1 MKRII
6 YIDFENVSTA
16 GLNGIL
22 DLNEKDH
29 VKIFLGPKC
38 SKLSLIEAEAILHC
52 HATVELITNDQIG
65 KNALDFII
73 MVHMG
78 YDIAKKAG
86 KAFYII
92 SNDKGYE
99 PAIHEM
105 QSMTGLTIERLSDIR
120 QVLNEEEPAKGGLFG
135 LFGRKNKQVH
145 NMTEHEVYEKG
156 KRVGQAKRSTRSDAE
171 NRNNGGGDRQRNGR
185 KSSGGEGGRNRNGQN
200 RGAQNRNNS
209 ERNGGGQAK
218 AGASQKPGNA
228 NRAGKQ
234 NTPAKPDALGKAEP
248 QGKRDGQGKPEAVSS
263 EQPVSRENQPSSRE
277 SQPSRERR
285 AARRSTRKE
294 EENRNLED
302 LSVAELAK
310 ELGIERNRKAAEPDA
325 AAEFGTVSEPKAA
338 EESRNAAKPK
348 SAGEAKAAEMSADAA
363 ASMQERS
370 VTALVKVPE
379 PIVHVPAVT
388 SPAMS
393 VKKEKAKRPAPM
405 NAEEKALVARAIEAN
420 EDKEAYHNY
429 LMAELHDTQRATE
442 LYKLSK
448 NRFLKAKENAKS
460 MAKTAEDE
468 DKKQQEEAVL
478 LAADTLWLTEE
489 KAEEARE
496 KKQRYNGST
505 KVEKTSAPETAVV
518 IETTESVAG
527 GSESVHEKPGRSAGN
542 LKVGAEKP
550 EAVAEDPEV
559 RAEKR
564 KLVVEEPQARAEK
577 PKAVVVESEVRAEKL
592 EAVAEVSEAVIGKSE
607 AVAEESKAVAVE
619 PEVIVKKRKL
629 VVEEPEAAAENLKV
643 KAVAE
648 EPEVIAENS
657 EMVAE
662 AVAKASEVIVKKPK
676 AVAEEPE
683 MVAKKPSA
691 VRESEEAFAERLEAP
706 QEAPAI
712 SISFDRIELEEEMM
726 GEEAA
731 QEESFGME
739 LLM

>member
-135 LFGRKNKQVH
+135 LFGKKHKQVQ

-156 KRVGQAKRSTRSDAE
+156 KRVGQAKRSTRPDAE

-185 KSSGGEGGRNRNGQN
+185 RNSGGDGARNRSAQN
-200 RGAQNRNNS
+200 RSAQNRNNS
-209 ERNGGGQAK
+209 ERNSGGQTK
-218 AGASQKPGNA
+218 NGASQKPGNA
-228 NRAGKQ
+228 SRAGRQ
-234 NTPAKPDALGKAEP
+234 NTAAKPEASGKQEP
-248 QGKRDGQGKPEAVSS
+248 QTKRDGQEKLSAEPVARES
-263 EQPVSRENQPSSRE
+263 QPVSRESQPVVRESQPVSRE
-277 SQPSRERR
+277 SQPNRERR

-294 EENRNLED
+294 AELRNPED

-310 ELGIERNRKAAEPDA
+310 QLGIERPQKAAEPDA
-325 AAEFGTVSEPKAA
+325 ALETRASVEPKSAAEPGSPAAEKSAEEPKAA
-338 EESRNAAKPK
+338 AKT
-348 SAGEAKAAEMSADAA
+348 EMPAPSPEAA
-363 ASMQERS
+363 ASAQGHGMENVRVPGDTAEGS
-370 VTALVKVPE
+370 VTSLVEVPE
-379 PIVHVPAVT
+379 PIVNVPAVT
-388 SPAMS
+388 APVLP
-393 VKKEKAKRPAPM
+393 VKKERAKRPAPM
-405 NAEEKALVARAIEAN
+405 NAEEKALVARAMEAN

-460 MAKTAEDE
+460 TALKAEDE
-468 DKKQQEEAVL
+468 KKTEQEAAAL
-478 LAADTLWLTEE
+478 LAAEALRLAAEEQDRTLAKKWKYSESTRVEQQTSSKKTVAMEMTESVVGEPETVKVAADAPVEKSEVPAQKPQAVKPAAEEPVE
-489 KAEEARE
+489 KAEAERTVEEVPVQKPESAKPAMEASIE
-496 KKQRYNGST
+496 M
-505 KVEKTSAPETAVV
+505 PEA
-518 IETTESVAG
+518 A
-527 GSESVHEKPGRSAGN
+527 
-542 LKVGAEKP
+542 KP
-550 EAVAEDPEV
+550 EAAISFSERIEI
-559 RAEKR
+559 ET
-564 KLVVEEPQARAEK
+564 
-577 PKAVVVESEVRAEKL
+577 ESGA
-592 EAVAEVSEAVIGKSE
+592 
-607 AVAEESKAVAVE
+607 AEESY
-619 PEVIVKKRKL
+619 
-629 VVEEPEAAAENLKV
+629 
-643 KAVAE
+643 
-648 EPEVIAENS
+648 
-657 EMVAE
+657 EMDLT
-662 AVAKASEVIVKKPK
+662 
-676 AVAEEPE
+676 
-683 MVAKKPSA
+683 M
-691 VRESEEAFAERLEAP
+691 
-706 QEAPAI
+706 
-712 SISFDRIELEEEMM
+712 
-726 GEEAA
+726 
-731 QEESFGME
+731 
-739 LLM
+739 

>member
-135 LFGRKNKQVH
+135 LFGKKNKQVQ

-156 KRVGQAKRSTRSDAE
+156 KRVGQAKRSTRPDAE

-185 KSSGGEGGRNRNGQN
+185 RNSGGDGARNRSAQN
-200 RGAQNRNNS
+200 RSTQNRNNS
-209 ERNGGGQAK
+209 ERNSGGQTK
-218 AGASQKPGNA
+218 NGASQKPGNA
-228 NRAGKQ
+228 SRAGRQ
-234 NTPAKPDALGKAEP
+234 NTAAKPEASGKQEP
-248 QGKRDGQGKPEAVSS
+248 QTKRDGQERVSA
-263 EQPVSRENQPSSRE
+263 EPVVRESQSVVRE
-277 SQPSRERR
+277 SQPNRERR

-294 EENRNLED
+294 AELRNPED

-310 ELGIERNRKAAEPDA
+310 QLGIERPQKAAEPDA
-325 AAEFGTVSEPKAA
+325 ALETRASVEPKSVAEPGSPAAEKSAEEPKAA
-338 EESRNAAKPK
+338 AKT
-348 SAGEAKAAEMSADAA
+348 EMPAPSPEAA
-363 ASMQERS
+363 ASAQGHGMENVRVPGGTAEGS
-370 VTALVKVPE
+370 VTSLVEVPE
-379 PIVHVPAVT
+379 PIVNVPAVT
-388 SPAMS
+388 APVLP
-393 VKKEKAKRPAPM
+393 VKKERAKRPAPM
-405 NAEEKALVARAIEAN
+405 NAEEKALVARAMEAN

-460 MAKTAEDE
+460 TALKAEDE
-468 DKKQQEEAVL
+468 EKTEQEAAALPAAEAL
-478 LAADTLWLTEE
+478 RLAAEEQDRTLAKKWKYSESTRVEQQTSSKKTVAMEMTESVVGEPETVKVAADAPVEKSEVPAQKPQAVKMAAEEPVE
-489 KAEEARE
+489 KAEAER
-496 KKQRYNGST
+496 T
-505 KVEKTSAPETAVV
+505 VEEVPVQKPESA
-518 IETTESVAG
+518 
-527 GSESVHEKPGRSAGN
+527 
-542 LKVGAEKP
+542 KP
-550 EAVAEDPEV
+550 EAAISFSERIEI
-559 RAEKR
+559 ET
-564 KLVVEEPQARAEK
+564 
-577 PKAVVVESEVRAEKL
+577 ESGA
-592 EAVAEVSEAVIGKSE
+592 
-607 AVAEESKAVAVE
+607 AEESY
-619 PEVIVKKRKL
+619 
-629 VVEEPEAAAENLKV
+629 
-643 KAVAE
+643 
-648 EPEVIAENS
+648 
-657 EMVAE
+657 EMDLT
-662 AVAKASEVIVKKPK
+662 
-676 AVAEEPE
+676 
-683 MVAKKPSA
+683 M
-691 VRESEEAFAERLEAP
+691 
-706 QEAPAI
+706 
-712 SISFDRIELEEEMM
+712 
-726 GEEAA
+726 
-731 QEESFGME
+731 
-739 LLM
+739 

>member
-105 QSMTGLTIERLSDIR
+105 QSMTGLTIERLADIR

-135 LFGRKNKQVH
+135 LFGKKNKQVQ

-156 KRVGQAKRSTRSDAE
+156 KRVGQAKRSTRPDAE

-185 KSSGGEGGRNRNGQN
+185 KSSGGEGARNRNGQN
-200 RGAQNRNNS
+200 RGAQNRSNS
-209 ERNGGGQAK
+209 ERTGGAQPK

-228 NRAGKQ
+228 SRAGKQ
-234 NTPAKPDALGKAEP
+234 NAAAKPDALGKTEP
-248 QGKRDGQGKPEAVSS
+248 QGKRDG
-263 EQPVSRENQPSSRE
+263 
-277 SQPSRERR
+277 
-285 AARRSTRKE
+285 
-294 EENRNLED
+294 
-302 LSVAELAK
+302 
-310 ELGIERNRKAAEPDA
+310 
-325 AAEFGTVSEPKAA
+325 TVSEPKDAAKPRAA
-338 EESRNAAKPK
+338 EEARNAARPRAVEEARNAAKPK
-348 SAGEAKAAEMSADAA
+348 NAEAPKPAEPSAAVAAPT
-363 ASMQERS
+363 QERS
-370 VTALVKVPE
+370 VTSLVKVPE
-379 PIVHVPAVT
+379 PIVHVPAVPA
-388 SPAMS
+388 PAMP

-405 NAEEKALVARAIEAN
+405 SAEEKALVARAIEAN

-460 MAKTAEDE
+460 LAKTAEDE
-468 DKKQQEEAVL
+468 EKKQQEEAVL
-478 LAADTLWLTEE
+478 LAAEALWLTEE
-489 KAEEARE
+489 ETDGARPE
-496 KKQRYNGST
+496 RRKQKRST
-505 KVEKTSAPETAVV
+505 DVERTLASETAVV

-527 GSESVHEKPGRSAGN
+527 ASEGVYEKPEAGAE
-542 LKVGAEKP
+542 KAEAVAGKPEAVVVESEARAEKP
-550 EAVAEDPEV
+550 EAV
-559 RAEKR
+559 
-564 KLVVEEPQARAEK
+564 
-577 PKAVVVESEVRAEKL
+577 
-592 EAVAEVSEAVIGKSE
+592 
-607 AVAEESKAVAVE
+607 
-619 PEVIVKKRKL
+619 
-629 VVEEPEAAAENLKV
+629 
-643 KAVAE
+643 
-648 EPEVIAENS
+648 
-657 EMVAE
+657 
-662 AVAKASEVIVKKPK
+662 
-676 AVAEEPE
+676 
-683 MVAKKPSA
+683 
-691 VRESEEAFAERLEAP
+691 
-706 QEAPAI
+706 
-712 SISFDRIELEEEMM
+712 
-726 GEEAA
+726 
-731 QEESFGME
+731 
-739 LLM
+739 